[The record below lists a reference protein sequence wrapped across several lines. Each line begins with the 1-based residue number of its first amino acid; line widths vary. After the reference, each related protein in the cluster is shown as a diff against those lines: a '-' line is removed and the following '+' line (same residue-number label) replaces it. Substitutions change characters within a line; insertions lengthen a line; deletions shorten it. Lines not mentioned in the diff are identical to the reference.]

1 MGITEPTFPHGS
13 NCLEQVRFCMSGFTP
28 AHPLLNQQSPCGQV
42 QGCEF
47 INSTLGFMGRNYDWF
62 AERILA
68 SSTMPGIWWVL
79 SICPELNFPSS
90 TVLPHTSVCSTHT
103 AFCSRMHRI
112 CPQSAA
118 PYTLPQMPTT
128 LGYRHPSLLSSN
140 VTFSGNLSQ
149 PLRLNQIPLS
159 CASEHSR
166 LFFFHCHY
174 CHCVLS

>member
-13 NCLEQVRFCMSGFTP
+13 HCLDQARFCMSGFTP

-47 INSTLGFMGRNYDWF
+47 TNSTLGFMGRNYDWF
-62 AERILA
+62 AEHILA

-90 TVLPHTSVCSTHT
+90 T

-112 CPQSAA
+112 CPQNAA
-118 PYTLPQMPTT
+118 PYTCLRCLPHSVTAVRHFSAQMSLSLETF
-128 LGYRHPSLLSSN
+128 PSP
-140 VTFSGNLSQ
+140 SG
-149 PLRLNQIPLS
+149 
-159 CASEHSR
+159 
-166 LFFFHCHY
+166 
-174 CHCVLS
+174 

>member
-118 PYTLPQMPTT
+118 PYTCLRCLPHSVTAIRHFSAQMSLSLETF
-128 LGYRHPSLLSSN
+128 PSP
-140 VTFSGNLSQ
+140 SG
-149 PLRLNQIPLS
+149 
-159 CASEHSR
+159 
-166 LFFFHCHY
+166 
-174 CHCVLS
+174 